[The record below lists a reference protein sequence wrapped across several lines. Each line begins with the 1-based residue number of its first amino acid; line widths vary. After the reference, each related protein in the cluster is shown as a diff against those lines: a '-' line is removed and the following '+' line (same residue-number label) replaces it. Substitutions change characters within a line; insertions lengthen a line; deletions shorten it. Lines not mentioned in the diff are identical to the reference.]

1 MTFDTI
7 YIAKSLPLNGSLCQM
22 SRPDPRSFLSGFIA
36 IIGPP
41 NVGKSTLLNRLLG
54 QKIAITSPKPQTTR
68 NRILGIYNEDDCQMV
83 FIDTPGIHQTRS
95 LLHKSMVGSAKSSLG
110 EVDIILLVVGFEE
123 PANNSELTIILRL
136 LRQTDKTAL
145 LAINKID
152 LLKKENL
159 LPVIEIYSKMARFD
173 SIIPVSALYGDGLET
188 LIGELKN
195 KLSPGPQFFP
205 PDMVTD
211 KSEEFL
217 IAEIIRE
224 KIYYHTREELP
235 YSCAVRIEQLNE
247 DLEKNLLVVMATIFV
262 EKASQKGIVIGKNGK
277 MIKKIGRNARIE
289 MEKIF
294 SSHVYLELF
303 VKIEKNWSSDA
314 RSLRRLGY

>member
-1 MTFDTI
+1 
-7 YIAKSLPLNGSLCQM
+7 M
-22 SRPDPRSFLSGFIA
+22 SFSSGFIA

-41 NVGKSTLLNRLLG
+41 NVGKSTLLNRLIG
-54 QKIAITSPKPQTTR
+54 QKIAITSPRPQTTR
-68 NRILGIYNEDDCQMV
+68 NRIVGIYNQDDCQMV
-83 FIDTPGIHQTRS
+83 FIDTPGIHQTSS
-95 LLHKSMVGSAKSSLG
+95 LLHKSMVGSAKNSLG

-123 PANNSELTIILRL
+123 PANNSALNSILRIL
-136 LRQTDKTAL
+136 GKTDKLAI

-159 LPVIEIYSKMARFD
+159 LPIIEIYYKMNRFD

-188 LIGELKN
+188 LIGEIK
-195 KLSPGPQFFP
+195 KRLSPGPQFFP

-211 KSEEFL
+211 RSEEFL
-217 IAEIIRE
+217 IAEIVRE

-235 YSCAVRIEQLNE
+235 YSCAVTIEQIKE
-247 DLEKNLLVVMATIFV
+247 DPKKNLLAVMATIFV
-262 EKASQKGIVIGKNGK
+262 EKASQKGIIIGKNGR
-277 MIKKIGRNARIE
+277 MIKKIGRDARIE

-303 VKIEKNWSSDA
+303 VKVEKNWSSDT

>member
-1 MTFDTI
+1 
-7 YIAKSLPLNGSLCQM
+7 M
-22 SRPDPRSFLSGFIA
+22 SFSSGFIA

-41 NVGKSTLLNRLLG
+41 NVGKSTLLNRLIG
-54 QKIAITSPKPQTTR
+54 QKIAITSPRPQTTR
-68 NRILGIYNEDDCQMV
+68 NRILGIYNQDDCQMV

-110 EVDIILLVVGFEE
+110 EVDIILLVVGFGE
-123 PANNSELTIILRL
+123 PANNSVLNSILSILRKTDKLTI
-136 LRQTDKTAL
+136 

-159 LPVIEIYSKMARFD
+159 LPIIEIYNKMNRFD
-173 SIIPVSALYGDGLET
+173 SIIPVSALYGDGLEN
-188 LIGELKN
+188 LIGELK
-195 KLSPGPQFFP
+195 KRLSPGPQFFP

-211 KSEEFL
+211 RPEEFL
-217 IAEIIRE
+217 IAEIVRE

-235 YSCAVRIEQLNE
+235 YSCAVTIEQIKE
-247 DLEKNLLVVMATIFV
+247 DPNKDLLAVMATIFV
-262 EKASQKGIVIGKNGK
+262 EKTSQKGIIIGKNGR
-277 MIKKIGRNARIE
+277 MIKKIGRDARME

-294 SSHVYLELF
+294 SLNVYLKLF
-303 VKIEKNWSSDA
+303 VRVEKNWSSDT

>member
-1 MTFDTI
+1 M
-7 YIAKSLPLNGSLCQM
+7 
-22 SRPDPRSFLSGFIA
+22 SFLSGFIA

-41 NVGKSTLLNRLLG
+41 NVGKSTLLNRFLG
-54 QKIAITSPKPQTTR
+54 QKIAITSPRPQTTR

-110 EVDIILLVVGFEE
+110 EVDIILLVVGFDE
-123 PANNSELTIILRL
+123 PANNTELNIILRIL
-136 LRQTDKTAL
+136 GKTEKTAIL
-145 LAINKID
+145 IINKID

-159 LPVIEIYSKMARFD
+159 LPIIEIYSKMHRFD
-173 SIIPVSALYGDGLET
+173 SIIPVSALYGDGVET
-188 LIGELKN
+188 LLGELKK

-205 PDMVTD
+205 TDMVTD

-217 IAEIIRE
+217 IAEIVRE

-235 YSCAVRIEQLNE
+235 YSCAVTIEQIKE
-247 DLEKNLLVVMATIFV
+247 DPKKNLLAVMATIVV
-262 EKASQKGIVIGKNGK
+262 EKLSQKGIIIGKNGR
-277 MIKKIGRNARIE
+277 MIKKIGKNARME
-289 MEKIF
+289 MERIF

-303 VKIEKNWSSDA
+303 VKIEKNWRSDT

>member
-1 MTFDTI
+1 MIF
-7 YIAKSLPLNGSLCQM
+7 S
-22 SRPDPRSFLSGFIA
+22 SGFIA

-41 NVGKSTLLNRLLG
+41 NVGKSTLLNRLIG
-54 QKIAITSPKPQTTR
+54 QKIAITSPRPQTTR
-68 NRILGIYNEDDCQMV
+68 NRIVGIYNQDDCQMV

-123 PANNSELTIILRL
+123 PANNSALNSILSYLGKTDKLTI
-136 LRQTDKTAL
+136 

-159 LPVIEIYSKMARFD
+159 LPIIEIYNRMNRFD

-188 LIGELKN
+188 LIGELK
-195 KLSPGPQFFP
+195 KRLSPGPQFFP

-211 KSEEFL
+211 RSEEFL
-217 IAEIIRE
+217 IAEIVRE

-235 YSCAVRIEQLNE
+235 YSCAVTIEQIKE
-247 DLEKNLLVVMATIFV
+247 EPKKNLLAVMATIFV
-262 EKASQKGIVIGKNGK
+262 EKTSQKGIIIGKNGR
-277 MIKKIGRNARIE
+277 MIKKIGRDARIE

-303 VKIEKNWSSDA
+303 VKVEKNWSTDT

>member
-1 MTFDTI
+1 M
-7 YIAKSLPLNGSLCQM
+7 
-22 SRPDPRSFLSGFIA
+22 SFLSAFIA

-41 NVGKSTLLNRLLG
+41 NVGKSTLLNMLLG

-68 NRILGIYNEDDCQMV
+68 NRIVGIYNEDDCQMV

-110 EVDIILLVVGFEE
+110 EVDIILLVVGSEE
-123 PANNSELTIILRL
+123 PANNSELNSILRIL
-136 LRQTDKTAL
+136 GKTDKTAIL
-145 LAINKID
+145 TINKID
-152 LLKKENL
+152 LFKKENL
-159 LPVIEIYSKMARFD
+159 LPIIEIYSKMHRFD

-188 LIGELKN
+188 LLGELKK

-205 PDMVTD
+205 TDMVTD

-217 IAEIIRE
+217 IAEIVRE

-235 YSCAVRIEQLNE
+235 YSCAVTIEQIKE
-247 DLEKNLLVVMATIFV
+247 DPKKNLLAVMANIFV
-262 EKASQKGIVIGKNGK
+262 ERPSQKGIIIGKNGR
-277 MIKKIGRNARIE
+277 MIKKIGRNARMEIE
-289 MEKIF
+289 RIF

-303 VKIEKNWSSDA
+303 VKIEKNWSSDT
-314 RSLRRLGY
+314 RSLRRFGY

>member
-1 MTFDTI
+1 M
-7 YIAKSLPLNGSLCQM
+7 
-22 SRPDPRSFLSGFIA
+22 SFLSGFIA

-41 NVGKSTLLNRLLG
+41 NVGKSTLINRLLG

-68 NRILGIYNEDDCQMV
+68 NRILGIYNEDECQMV

-110 EVDIILLVVGFEE
+110 EVDIILLVVGSEE
-123 PANNSELTIILRL
+123 PANNSELNIILRIL
-136 LRQTDKTAL
+136 GKTDKTSI

-152 LLKKENL
+152 LLKKEDL
-159 LPVIEIYSKMARFD
+159 LPIIEIYSKMHRFD
-173 SIIPVSALYGDGLET
+173 SILPVSALYGDGLET
-188 LIGELKN
+188 LIGELKK

-205 PDMVTD
+205 TDMITD

-217 IAEIIRE
+217 IAEIVRE

-235 YSCAVRIEQLNE
+235 YSCAVTIERIQE
-247 DLEKNLLVVMATIFV
+247 DQKKNLLAVMATIFV
-262 EKASQKGIVIGKNGK
+262 EKVSQKGIIIGKNGR
-277 MIKKIGRNARIE
+277 MIKKIGSNARRE
-289 MEKIF
+289 MERIF

-303 VKIEKNWSSDA
+303 VKIEKNWSSDT

>member
-1 MTFDTI
+1 
-7 YIAKSLPLNGSLCQM
+7 M
-22 SRPDPRSFLSGFIA
+22 SFSSGFIA

-41 NVGKSTLLNRLLG
+41 NVGKSTLLNGLIG
-54 QKIAITSPKPQTTR
+54 QKIAITSPRPQTTR
-68 NRILGIYNEDDCQMV
+68 NRIAGIYNQNDCQMV

-123 PANNSELTIILRL
+123 PANNSALNSILRIL
-136 LRQTDKTAL
+136 EKTDKLAI

-159 LPVIEIYSKMARFD
+159 LPIIEIYYKMNRFD

-188 LIGELKN
+188 LIGEIK
-195 KLSPGPQFFP
+195 KRLSPGPQFFP

-211 KSEEFL
+211 RSEEFL
-217 IAEIIRE
+217 ITEIVRE

-235 YSCAVRIEQLNE
+235 YSCAVTIEQIKE
-247 DLEKNLLVVMATIFV
+247 DPKKNLLAVMATIFV
-262 EKASQKGIVIGKNGK
+262 EKASQKGIIIGKNGR
-277 MIKKIGRNARIE
+277 MIKKIGRNARME
-289 MEKIF
+289 MERIF

-303 VKIEKNWSSDA
+303 VKIEKNWSSDT